1 MIRKLLT
8 HFTRKVEVIQ
18 VDEGIYPLTLAHGNY
33 VTELDGE
40 TTRWQNVT
48 PIINADSSITMFSNG
63 SFIGHVSAYY
73 TIGRE

>member
-8 HFTRKVEVIQ
+8 RLTHKVEVIQ

-40 TTRWQNVT
+40 TATWQNIT
-48 PIINADSSITMFSNG
+48 PIINADLTITMFSNG
-63 SFIGHVSAYY
+63 QFVGHVAAYY
-73 TIGRE
+73 SIGRE